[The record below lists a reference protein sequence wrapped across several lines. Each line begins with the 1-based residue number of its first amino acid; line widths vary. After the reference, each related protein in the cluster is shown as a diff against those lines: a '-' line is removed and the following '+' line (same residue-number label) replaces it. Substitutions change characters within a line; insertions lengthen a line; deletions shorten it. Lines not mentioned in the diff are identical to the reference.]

1 MIKINI
7 VAVGKVKENYFA
19 DGIKEYAKRL
29 SKFCEFTVKEIS
41 EENFNK
47 VDDALISV
55 IKEREADR
63 ILPNLKGYVLAMAIE
78 GKKYSSEKLAST
90 IKRLTDNGT
99 GIITFVIG
107 GSYGLSDRVKN
118 RADELV
124 SFSDMTFPHTLF
136 RLMLTEQIYRAFSI
150 NANSPYH
157 K

>member
-7 VAVGKVKENYFA
+7 VAVGKVKENYFS

-78 GKKYSSEKLAST
+78 GKKYSSEKPFDY
-90 IKRLTDNGT
+90 RLN
-99 GIITFVIG
+99 IITQTK
-107 GSYGLSDRVKN
+107 KN
-118 RADELV
+118 
-124 SFSDMTFPHTLF
+124 
-136 RLMLTEQIYRAFSI
+136 I
-150 NANSPYH
+150 NDFYVRIAVFL
-157 K
+157 KIKA